1 MKRKT
6 AILENPQQGLFDLD
20 RPNVVVTPVQR
31 EQLTMLVEMLLVEIA
46 VVLAT
51 GEEGDEQD
59 HR

>member
-31 EQLTMLVEMLLVEIA
+31 AQLTMLVEMLLVEIA